1 MFQMQPRMTPDRT
14 PPAPGAGPEDFFALT
29 PAEFSERLR
38 ASGLPAFRARQVL
51 AWVYRRYE
59 SSFEA
64 MTDLSAA
71 DRTALSGRF
80 RLEPPVI
87 SQVSRSSDGMTD
99 KLLLR
104 LSDGLPV
111 EGVVML
117 HPRRRPTLCVSMQ
130 VGCAQGCLFCATG
143 AMGLARNMTAGEIVG
158 QIWQLRRYLLRE
170 RGLELVPTLVFMGMG
185 EPLDNEASLR
195 QALEVLNG
203 PDGFG
208 LASRKL
214 TISTV
219 GGPDKIL
226 ALASLGLQVQLAI
239 SLHAASDDLRGR
251 LIPGQR
257 GVAVQALV
265 EAAREF
271 FRKTGREVTFEY
283 VVIDRVNDSEE
294 EALRLAR
301 LLDGFQ
307 CRVNLIPLN
316 PVSHNRMQPPGAG
329 ALRRFQAALT
339 ARGVKCTV
347 RHSQGRDILAACG
360 QLATRSRQRED
371 DDPGRRCA

>member
-1 MFQMQPRMTPDRT
+1 
-14 PPAPGAGPEDFFALT
+14 
-29 PAEFSERLR
+29 
-38 ASGLPAFRARQVL
+38 
-51 AWVYRRYE
+51 
-59 SSFEA
+59 
-64 MTDLSAA
+64 
-71 DRTALSGRF
+71 
-80 RLEPPVI
+80 
-87 SQVSRSSDGMTD
+87 
-99 KLLLR
+99 
-104 LSDGLPV
+104 
-111 EGVVML
+111 
-117 HPRRRPTLCVSMQ
+117 MQ

>member
-1 MFQMQPRMTPDRT
+1 MFQTQPRMTPART
-14 PPAPGAGPEDFFALT
+14 LPAPDAGPEDFFGLT

-38 ASGLPAFRARQVL
+38 ASGLPAFRAKQVL

-71 DRTALSGRF
+71 DRTALSGRYSI
-80 RLEPPVI
+80 EPPVI
-87 SQVSRSSDGMTD
+87 SQVSRSSDGVTD

-104 LSDGLPV
+104 LCDGLPV

-143 AMGLARNMTAGEIVG
+143 TMGLVRNMTAGEIVG

-170 RGLELVPTLVFMGMG
+170 RGLEQVPTLVFMGMG
-185 EPLDNEASLR
+185 EPLDNEPNLR

-203 PDGFG
+203 PAGFG
-208 LASRKL
+208 LASRKI
-214 TISTV
+214 TVSTV

-226 ALASLGLQVQLAI
+226 ALAGLGLQVQLAV
-239 SLHAASDDLRGR
+239 SLHAASDELRGR
-251 LIPGQR
+251 LVPGQR
-257 GVAVQALV
+257 GVSVKALV
-265 EAAREF
+265 DAAREF

-283 VVIDRVNDSEE
+283 VVIERVNDSEE
-294 EALRLAR
+294 EAVRLAR

-307 CRVNLIPLN
+307 CKVNLIPLN
-316 PVSHNRMQPPGAG
+316 PVGHNRMQPPA
-329 ALRRFQAALT
+329 AAVLRRFEAVLT
-339 ARGVKCTV
+339 TRGVKCTV

-360 QLATRSRQRED
+360 QLATRSRRRED